1 MERVEE
7 LFGDL
12 DENLWITGDSTS
24 LIKYNGVFV
33 FESLISNSL
42 GKKVIAQTL
51 SDSTRQTAI
60 AWSALRQLRIF

>member
-33 FESLISNSL
+33 FESLI
-42 GKKVIAQTL
+42 
-51 SDSTRQTAI
+51 
-60 AWSALRQLRIF
+60 